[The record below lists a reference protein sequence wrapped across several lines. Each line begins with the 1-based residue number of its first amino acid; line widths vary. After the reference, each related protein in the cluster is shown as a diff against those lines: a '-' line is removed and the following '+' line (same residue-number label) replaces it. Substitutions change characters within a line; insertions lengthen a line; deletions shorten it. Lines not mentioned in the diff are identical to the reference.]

1 MQHKIKKTYRSF
13 YLLIALS
20 FFWLPFSV
28 NSIRASD
35 NVRTNC
41 HINSFDLPDHAI
53 YGFVKAV
60 SSEELLTADVPRIT
74 RYNHCKGTNQPKGW
88 LFCLNYKPSF
98 LTAVFIIYVLISHTG
113 NVIFSSKKY
122 IIKYIHDQDGHKIV
136 SLRFLHSLKAELL
149 YNGG

>member
-1 MQHKIKKTYRSF
+1 MQHRLKKSYRSL

-35 NVRTNC
+35 NVSTNPY
-41 HINSFDLPDHAI
+41 IDSFHLPDHAV
-53 YGFVKAV
+53 YGLVRTV
-60 SSEELLTADVPRIT
+60 SSEELLTADIPRIT
-74 RYNHCKGTNQPKGW
+74 RYNHSRGINQPKGW
-88 LFCLNYKPSF
+88 LYYLNYRPSF

-113 NVIFSSKKY
+113 NAVFFSRKY

-136 SLRFLHSLKAELL
+136 RLRFMYTA
-149 YNGG
+149 